1 MKNKKIQIKF
11 FKKKNVD
18 EKLKSIDK
26 ESLRLFAE
34 MMRDRWRNK
43 I

>member
-11 FKKKNVD
+11 FKKKNID

-26 ESLRLFAE
+26 ESLRLFSE